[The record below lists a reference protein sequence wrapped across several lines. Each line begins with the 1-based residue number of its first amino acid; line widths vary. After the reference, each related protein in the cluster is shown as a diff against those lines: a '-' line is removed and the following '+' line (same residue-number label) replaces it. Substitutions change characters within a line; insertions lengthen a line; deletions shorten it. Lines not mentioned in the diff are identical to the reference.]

1 MDKKNEI
8 IKYLNTEETI
18 EKTKNN
24 KNIFKNQKN
33 YLKNISKIKNENE
46 FILGKKLGEGTFGT
60 VRLGTHKITGE
71 KVAIKILDKKKI
83 LEETDKTRLERE
95 IKIMKIIRHPN
106 IVHLYNVIETNQ
118 FIYLIMEYIS
128 GKELFDYIIKKGKLK
143 EKEACKFYQQIIS
156 GIEYLNKLK
165 IVHRDLKPE
174 NLLLD
179 CKKNIK
185 LVDFGLS
192 NNYSNDNL
200 LLTACGSPCYAA
212 PEMINGEK
220 YNGLLVDIWSSGI
233 VLYAMICGFLPFE
246 DKDNNILYDKIC
258 EGKFNVPNFI
268 SDLGNDFLHR
278 ILNVD
283 PNKRYNLIQIKN
295 HPWFNL
301 INMKNNIW
309 EGLNINEVI
318 IPIDDELIDKMEELN
333 YKKEEVK
340 KCILSNRH
348 NHITTT
354 YYLLLNQKI
363 KKGLES
369 VSDLK
374 SKSFNKYINDP
385 SNLLSSY
392 DYDLN
397 KIINEKVY
405 NKKEKSKEIFTEKLA
420 MDIINKYRA
429 DNNKKLIQVSTCDS
443 VEKHCY
449 VYCNDNNGLN
459 LNENLKK
466 GNFDK
471 NFGGKKNNINNNNGE
486 NIIKISKLQKNKQ
499 KQENGIRKNIES
511 FTERKENKNLNKNDI
526 NNNINNYNNNIIIKN
541 ITFKNKESTQK
552 TRNNNNLNKYS
563 NSNSI
568 SLPKE
573 DKKTIIPKI
582 SLTLRKDININEYLN
597 EQNQFSINDTK
608 KENKTNKKKFNNS
621 VDLQNHNYI
630 TEKINEIPSNEKKL
644 DKKLKNNLV
653 IGEKKDKT
661 LNKNLKKDL
670 YLNNKS
676 FNNSKEKKINIKE
689 KIHSQNKTKYSPNLT
704 LQNISLNE
712 KNDKYNESDKLNL
725 ILTKIINIQKR
736 YNNFNRMKNNNNN
749 NKNKK
754 RFFNTSLSFERT
766 FDDSHQMNSR
776 RETSND
782 KSVSIIE
789 ENESKSQKKVK
800 DLKYLSIKSKNK
812 KFNIMKSQEKDND
825 KNKIKSLEKNV
836 RLNSSVNSNNNSNLN
851 FTKYVINSKTI
862 NNKKNLNK
870 SLNHYSNDI
879 SIQSNRVNTDID
891 EFKLINTSEFKRK
904 ENLPFDLGTI
914 YIDKLSILKNT
925 IIKEIRKIKILYTI
939 IKNKII
945 CRKDD
950 IHFEI
955 NIIKLNDIENGYIL
969 KFMNKNQTKI
979 TQYKETIKYLIN
991 RINNL

>member
-1 MDKKNEI
+1 MDKKKEI
-8 IKYLNTEETI
+8 INNLNPEETT

-24 KNIFKNQKN
+24 NNITKHKKN
-33 YLKNISKIKNENE
+33 YLKNISKLKNENE

-106 IVHLYNVIETNQ
+106 IVHLYNVIQTNQ

-179 CKKNIK
+179 SKKNIK

-192 NNYSNDNL
+192 NNYSNNNL

-246 DKDNNILYDKIC
+246 DKDNDILYDKIC

-309 EGLNINEVI
+309 EGLNINEII
-318 IPIDDELIDKMEELN
+318 IPIDDDLIDKMEELN

-374 SKSFNKYINDP
+374 SKSFKKYINDP
-385 SNLLSSY
+385 CNLLSSY

-397 KIINEKVY
+397 KIINERVY
-405 NKKEKSKEIFTEKLA
+405 NNKNSKEFLTEKLA
-420 MDIINKYRA
+420 MDIINKYRS

-443 VEKHCY
+443 VEQNSNGY
-449 VYCNDNNGLN
+449 FNENNGLN
-459 LNENLKK
+459 GSENLKK

-471 NFGGKKNNINNNNGE
+471 NFGGKNNNNLNNKNNGE
-486 NIIKISKLQKNKQ
+486 NIIKIPKTQKTKQ
-499 KQENGIRKNIES
+499 KQENEIRKNIEF
-511 FTERKENKNLNKNDI
+511 FTERNENKYLNKNDI

-541 ITFKNKESTQK
+541 ITFKNKDSTQK

-563 NSNSI
+563 NSNSEFVHKLKSEI
-568 SLPKE
+568 
-573 DKKTIIPKI
+573 
-582 SLTLRKDININEYLN
+582 
-597 EQNQFSINDTK
+597 
-608 KENKTNKKKFNNS
+608 
-621 VDLQNHNYI
+621 YI
-630 TEKINEIPSNEKKL
+630 TQGNEKEKKL
-644 DKKLKNNLV
+644 KKRSEQYMQYLRDKFEE
-653 IGEKKDKT
+653 EK
-661 LNKNLKKDL
+661 
-670 YLNNKS
+670 
-676 FNNSKEKKINIKE
+676 EI
-689 KIHSQNKTKYSPNLT
+689 
-704 LQNISLNE
+704 
-712 KNDKYNESDKLNL
+712 NDKVFYP
-725 ILTKIINIQKR
+725 
-736 YNNFNRMKNNNNN
+736 
-749 NKNKK
+749 
-754 RFFNTSLSFERT
+754 
-766 FDDSHQMNSR
+766 
-776 RETSND
+776 
-782 KSVSIIE
+782 
-789 ENESKSQKKVK
+789 
-800 DLKYLSIKSKNK
+800 
-812 KFNIMKSQEKDND
+812 
-825 KNKIKSLEKNV
+825 SLELE
-836 RLNSSVNSNNNSNLN
+836 R
-851 FTKYVINSKTI
+851 I
-862 NNKKNLNK
+862 KKK
-870 SLNHYSNDI
+870 
-879 SIQSNRVNTDID
+879 
-891 EFKLINTSEFKRK
+891 
-904 ENLPFDLGTI
+904 
-914 YIDKLSILKNT
+914 
-925 IIKEIRKIKILYTI
+925 
-939 IKNKII
+939 
-945 CRKDD
+945 
-950 IHFEI
+950 
-955 NIIKLNDIENGYIL
+955 
-969 KFMNKNQTKI
+969 
-979 TQYKETIKYLIN
+979 
-991 RINNL
+991 

>member
-8 IKYLNTEETI
+8 INYLNTEETI

-192 NNYSNDNL
+192 NNYSNDSL
-200 LLTACGSPCYAA
+200 LVTACGSPCYAA

-246 DKDNNILYDKIC
+246 DKDNDILYDKIC

-499 KQENGIRKNIES
+499 KQENGIRKNIDH
-511 FTERKENKNLNKNDI
+511 RYRQLG
-526 NNNINNYNNNIIIKN
+526 Y
-541 ITFKNKESTQK
+541 
-552 TRNNNNLNKYS
+552 RCC
-563 NSNSI
+563 
-568 SLPKE
+568 
-573 DKKTIIPKI
+573 
-582 SLTLRKDININEYLN
+582 
-597 EQNQFSINDTK
+597 QNRDDEK
-608 KENKTNKKKFNNS
+608 R
-621 VDLQNHNYI
+621 VDAVVFPPPGGH
-630 TEKINEIPSNEKKL
+630 
-644 DKKLKNNLV
+644 
-653 IGEKKDKT
+653 
-661 LNKNLKKDL
+661 
-670 YLNNKS
+670 
-676 FNNSKEKKINIKE
+676 
-689 KIHSQNKTKYSPNLT
+689 
-704 LQNISLNE
+704 
-712 KNDKYNESDKLNL
+712 
-725 ILTKIINIQKR
+725 
-736 YNNFNRMKNNNNN
+736 
-749 NKNKK
+749 
-754 RFFNTSLSFERT
+754 
-766 FDDSHQMNSR
+766 
-776 RETSND
+776 
-782 KSVSIIE
+782 
-789 ENESKSQKKVK
+789 
-800 DLKYLSIKSKNK
+800 
-812 KFNIMKSQEKDND
+812 
-825 KNKIKSLEKNV
+825 
-836 RLNSSVNSNNNSNLN
+836 
-851 FTKYVINSKTI
+851 
-862 NNKKNLNK
+862 
-870 SLNHYSNDI
+870 
-879 SIQSNRVNTDID
+879 
-891 EFKLINTSEFKRK
+891 
-904 ENLPFDLGTI
+904 
-914 YIDKLSILKNT
+914 
-925 IIKEIRKIKILYTI
+925 
-939 IKNKII
+939 
-945 CRKDD
+945 
-950 IHFEI
+950 
-955 NIIKLNDIENGYIL
+955 
-969 KFMNKNQTKI
+969 
-979 TQYKETIKYLIN
+979 
-991 RINNL
+991 

>member
-1 MDKKNEI
+1 MDKKKEKIN
-8 IKYLNTEETI
+8 YLNTEEKI
-18 EKTKNN
+18 EKTQNN
-24 KNIFKNQKN
+24 KTTFKPQKN
-33 YLKNISKIKNENE
+33 YLKNISKIKNQNE

-60 VRLGTHKITGE
+60 VRLATHQIKKE

-106 IVHLYNVIETNQ
+106 IVHLYNVIQTNQ
-118 FIYLIMEYIS
+118 YIYLIMEYIS

-156 GIEYLNKLK
+156 GIEYLHKLK

-179 CKKNIK
+179 SKKNIK

-192 NNYSNDNL
+192 NNYSNNNL

-246 DKDNNILYDKIC
+246 DKDNDVLYDKIC
-258 EGKFNVPNFI
+258 EGKFHVPNFI
-268 SDLGNDFLHR
+268 SELGNDFLHR

-318 IPIDDELIDKMEELN
+318 IPIDEDLIDKMEELN

-340 KCILSNRH
+340 KCILNNRH

-374 SKSFNKYINDP
+374 SKSFKKYINDP
-385 SNLLSSY
+385 CNLLSY
-392 DYDLN
+392 YNYDLN
-397 KIINEKVY
+397 KIINERVY
-405 NKKEKSKEIFTEKLA
+405 NKKEDKEFLSEKLA
-420 MDIINKYRA
+420 MDIINKYRTE
-429 DNNKKLIQVSTCDS
+429 NNRKLIQVSTCDS
-443 VEKHCY
+443 VEQHSNGLI
-449 VYCNDNNGLN
+449 NDNNGLN

-466 GNFDK
+466 GNFEK
-471 NFGGKKNNINNNNGE
+471 NFRIKNNNLNNNNNGE
-486 NIIKISKLQKNKQ
+486 NIIKIPKSQKTKQ
-499 KQENGIRKNIES
+499 KQENEIRKNIES
-511 FTERKENKNLNKNDI
+511 FTERKENEYLNK
-526 NNNINNYNNNIIIKN
+526 NNINNFNNNLIINNIK
-541 ITFKNKESTQK
+541 FKKKDSIQK
-552 TRNNNNLNKYS
+552 TRNYNNLNKYT
-563 NSNSI
+563 NSI

-573 DKKTIIPKI
+573 DKKNIIPKN
-582 SLTLRKDININEYLN
+582 SLTLRKDININQFLN
-597 EQNQFSINDTK
+597 EQNQFSTNDPKK
-608 KENKTNKKKFNNS
+608 KEKKPIKKKFNNS
-621 VDLQNHNYI
+621 VDLQNHYHI
-630 TEKINEIPSNEKKL
+630 TEKINANPLIEKKIDMKL
-644 DKKLKNNLV
+644 QYNHIIEDKN
-653 IGEKKDKT
+653 DKT
-661 LNKNLKKDL
+661 LNKKVKKDL
-670 YLNNKS
+670 NLINKS
-676 FNNSKEKKINIKE
+676 YNNSKEKKINKKE
-689 KIHSQNKTKYSPNLT
+689 KIHSHNKTKYSPNLT
-704 LQNISLNE
+704 LKNISLNE
-712 KNDKYNESDKLNL
+712 KNDKDNESDKLNL
-725 ILTKIINIQKR
+725 ILKKIINIQKR
-736 YNNFNRMKNNNNN
+736 YNNFNRMKNNNNNN

-766 FDDSHQMNSR
+766 FDDSHQMSSR

-789 ENESKSQKKVK
+789 ENESPSQKKLK

-812 KFNIMKSQEKDND
+812 KFNKIKSNEKDNE
-825 KNKIKSLEKNV
+825 KNKVKSLEKND
-836 RLNSSVNSNNNSNLN
+836 RLNTSINSNKNSKLN
-851 FTKYVINSKTI
+851 FTKYNISSKIND
-862 NNKKNLNK
+862 KKNLNR
-870 SLNHYSNDI
+870 SLNHYINDI
-879 SIQSNRVNTDID
+879 SIQSNRVNTEIN
-891 EFKLINTSEFKRK
+891 EFKLTNTFELKKK

-914 YIDKLSILKNT
+914 YIDKLSILKNK
-925 IIKEIRKIKILYTI
+925 ILKEIKKFKILYTT

-955 NIIKLNDIENGYIL
+955 SIIKLNDIENGYIL

-979 TQYKETIKYLIN
+979 TQYKETTK
-991 RINNL
+991 NLLNKITTL

>member
-1 MDKKNEI
+1 MDKKKEI
-8 IKYLNTEETI
+8 INNLNPEETT

-24 KNIFKNQKN
+24 NNITKHKKN
-33 YLKNISKIKNENE
+33 YLKNISKLKNENE

-106 IVHLYNVIETNQ
+106 IVHLYNVIQTNQ

-179 CKKNIK
+179 SKKNIK

-192 NNYSNDNL
+192 NNYSNNNL

-246 DKDNNILYDKIC
+246 DKDNDILYDKIC

-309 EGLNINEVI
+309 EGLNINEII
-318 IPIDDELIDKMEELN
+318 IPIDDDLIDKMEELN

-374 SKSFNKYINDP
+374 SKSFKKYINDP
-385 SNLLSSY
+385 CNLLSSY

-397 KIINEKVY
+397 KIINERVY
-405 NKKEKSKEIFTEKLA
+405 NNKNSKEFLTEKLA
-420 MDIINKYRA
+420 MDIINKYRS

-443 VEKHCY
+443 VEQNSNGY
-449 VYCNDNNGLN
+449 FNENNGLN
-459 LNENLKK
+459 GSENLKK

-471 NFGGKKNNINNNNGE
+471 NFGGKNNNNLNNKNNGE
-486 NIIKISKLQKNKQ
+486 NIIKIPKTQKTKQ
-499 KQENGIRKNIES
+499 KQENEIRKNIEF
-511 FTERKENKNLNKNDI
+511 FTERNENKYLNKNDI
-526 NNNINNYNNNIIIKN
+526 NNNINNYNNNIN
-541 ITFKNKESTQK
+541 INKVTNKKKDINQK
-552 TRNNNNLNKYS
+552 TRNNNNFNKF
-563 NSNSI
+563 SNSI

-582 SLTLRKDININEYLN
+582 SLTLRKDININQFLN
-597 EQNQFSINDTK
+597 EQNQFSTNDKK
-608 KENKTNKKKFNNS
+608 KENKTTKKKFNNS
-621 VDLQNHNYI
+621 VDLQNHCYI
-630 TEKINEIPSNEKKL
+630 TEKINEIPSIEKKV
-644 DKKLKNNLV
+644 DMKLKNNLGF
-653 IGEKKDKT
+653 GEKKDKT
-661 LNKNLKKDL
+661 LNKKVKKDL
-670 YLNNKS
+670 YLNTKS
-676 FNNSKEKKINIKE
+676 FNNSKEKKLNIKE

-712 KNDKYNESDKLNL
+712 NNGKYNESDKLNI
-725 ILTKIINIQKR
+725 ILKKIINIQKR

-749 NKNKK
+749 NNKK

-766 FDDSHQMNSR
+766 FDDSHQISAR

-782 KSVSIIE
+782 KSASIIE
-789 ENESKSQKKVK
+789 EKESKSQKKMK
-800 DLKYLSIKSKNK
+800 DLKYLSIKSKHK
-812 KFNIMKSQEKDND
+812 KFNIMKSKEKDND
-825 KNKIKSLEKNV
+825 KNKIKSTEKNV
-836 RLNSSVNSNNNSNLN
+836 RLNTSANSNKNSNLN
-851 FTKYVINSKTI
+851 FTKYVINSTTI
-862 NNKKNLNK
+862 NNNKNLNR
-870 SLNHYSNDI
+870 SLNHYLNDV

-914 YIDKLSILKNT
+914 YFDKLSILKNK
-925 IIKEIRKIKILYTI
+925 IIKEIKKLKILYTI

-945 CRKDD
+945 CRRDD

-955 NIIKLNDIENGYIL
+955 NIIKLTDIENGYIL
-969 KFMNKNQTKI
+969 KFMNKNLTKI
-979 TQYKETIKYLIN
+979 NLFKETIKNLMD